1 MNKAQPPVSIL
12 KIHSP
17 CRDQVEMRIDCLD
30 DRLPSDHKARKVWD
44 FVEMMDTDPCYYRIG
59 SLFGAVGRAAT
70 DPKVFFALWLFAL
83 TEGVISAR
91 RIESLCEEHDAYRW
105 IAGCTGVN
113 RTNLSEFRASDASCF
128 HELLT
133 NSLALMVKAGLLA
146 EEDFGQDGTRVQA
159 AAGFNTYRRKPSLE
173 ELLASAEEY
182 VKEVEQIDPAA
193 IEKNA
198 LAARKRA
205 ATERRDSLLEALKE
219 LKKYKS
225 DLVESTK
232 KRRKA
237 PPSEEDLEKAR
248 VTYRD
253 PQARKMK
260 MGDGGYRLAFNV
272 QFATGTTS
280 RVIYGVDVVNT
291 LDPGTV
297 GPMINQL
304 KTRVEKIGLPAVR
317 NIIGDSA
324 YSGKDDLQ
332 EVATL
337 YPEVTVTAP
346 AKTNSSS
353 DPKIPK
359 KGDSEAVLAWRE
371 RLGTEEFA
379 ELYRQRPSSTEFSNM
394 TTKAHGMRKF
404 LVRGLGKVSSMAI
417 LHAITHNMVRF
428 WDLIKEVSIPV

>member
-1 MNKAQPPVSIL
+1 MNKAPRPLGIL
-12 KIHSP
+12 KIQSP
-17 CRDQVEMRIDCLD
+17 CRNQVEIRMDCLN
-30 DRLPSDHKARKVWD
+30 DRIPHDHKARKVWE
-44 FVEMMDTDPCYYRIG
+44 FVEMIDTNPCYNRIK
-59 SLFGAVGRAAT
+59 SLYGTAGRAAT
-70 DPKVFFALWLFAL
+70 NPKVFFALWLFAL
-83 TEGVISAR
+83 TEGITSAR
-91 RIESLCEEHDAYRW
+91 RIEKLCEEHDAYRW
-105 IAGCTGVN
+105 MAGGTGVN
-113 RTNLSEFRASDASCF
+113 RTNLSKFRANDTVCF

-133 NSLALMVKAGLLA
+133 NSLALMVKAGLLG
-146 EEDFGQDGTRVQA
+146 EEDFGQDGTRVKA
-159 AAGFNTYRRKPSLE
+159 AAGFNTYRRKLSLE
-173 ELLASAEEY
+173 ELLASAEKY
-182 VKEVEQIDPAA
+182 VKEVEQINPETV
-193 IEKNA
+193 EKNT
-198 LAARKRA
+198 LSARKRG
-205 ATERRDSLLEALKE
+205 ATERRDNLLEALKE
-219 LKKYKS
+219 LEKYKS
-225 DLVESTK
+225 DQVESRK

-237 PPSEEDLEKAR
+237 SLSEEDLEKTW

-272 QFATGTTS
+272 QFATGTIS

-291 LDPGTV
+291 LDPGTI

-304 KTRVEKIGLPAVR
+304 KTRIGKIGLPAVR

-346 AKTNSSS
+346 AKTNSSV
-353 DPKIPK
+353 DPKVPK
-359 KGDSEAVLAWRE
+359 KGDSEAVLAWRK

-404 LVRGLGKVSSMAI
+404 LVRGLSKVSSMAI
-417 LHAITHNMVRF
+417 LHAIAHNMVRF
-428 WDLIKEVSIPV
+428 WDLTKEFSNLL